1 MVLLMIKVGLHIVL
15 DNSMGYSF
23 TISKNWEYLMPY
35 DKVVDVELERKKRA
49 CNQIQKFMM
58 YVLFSF
64 FVFAIINAIK

>member
-1 MVLLMIKVGLHIVL
+1 
-15 DNSMGYSF
+15 
-23 TISKNWEYLMPY
+23 MPY